1 MNMQTVN
8 DTLVLRKEDYEL
20 VMAYLKGKFGKT
32 LFDRQNAEAMDI
44 ELSKARVVGSEEFHS
59 TAIGINTKVK
69 ILDDD
74 RNKVIELVLVTPD
87 KADIS
92 KNKVSIL
99 APIGVALLGSRK
111 GERVNWKMP
120 SGNKSFTIMEVWNQV

>member
-1 MNMQTVN
+1 MN
-8 DTLVLRKEDYEL
+8 DSLVLRKEDYDL

-32 LFDRQNAEAMDI
+32 LFDRQNAEAMQI
-44 ELSKARVVGSEEFHS
+44 ELSKARLVPKEEFPS
-59 TAIGINTKVK
+59 NAIGINTKVK

-74 RNKVIELVLVTPD
+74 RNKILELMLVRPE

-99 APIGVALLGSRK
+99 APIGVALLGSRE

-120 SGNKSFTIMEVWNQV
+120 SGNKSFTIMEVLNLE